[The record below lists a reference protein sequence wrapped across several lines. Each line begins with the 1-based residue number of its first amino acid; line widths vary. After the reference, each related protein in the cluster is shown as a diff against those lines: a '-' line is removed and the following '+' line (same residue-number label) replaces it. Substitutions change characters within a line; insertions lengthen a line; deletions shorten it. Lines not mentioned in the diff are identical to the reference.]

1 MLGRMSAS
9 AERPLPPAWAVVTE
23 DTDRHAAKLLRGFA
37 EGLVREGLPLWR
49 LSTFLLTRHPD
60 VMVRQLIWRLGEG
73 SQSGMH
79 RYQGTQDAEYLES
92 PIRVVQE
99 SRQPLRRRLFG
110 PEAQLD
116 FPGLAGLARDGG
128 TDYFA
133 VPLRFSDGRCSFLSF
148 ATDLPTGFTDA
159 HLARLTKSAEE
170 ISLKL
175 ELASATFALES
186 LLSVYLGP
194 SAANRILQGDA
205 RRGVAGVLHGALW
218 RCDLGG
224 SRKLADTLPASE
236 VLARL
241 DHYVEVATHAVV
253 AHQGE
258 VLELGEGAVLG
269 VFPVQ
274 GSGPLDAC
282 RRALLAAERGIAELT
297 ALAKEEGDA
306 RPIRIALHL
315 GEVTYGN
322 VGSSDR
328 LHFAA
333 LGEAV
338 NEVARLSAS
347 CQALGV
353 PLLASRAFAEQ
364 VAGHLISLGTHAPKE
379 ATEAHEVLT
388 LERYKP

>member
-1 MLGRMSAS
+1 MSPS

-23 DTDRHAAKLLRGFA
+23 DTDRHAAKLLRDFA

-49 LSTFLLTRHPD
+49 CSTFLLTRHPD
-60 VMVRQLIWRLGEG
+60 VVVRQLIWRLGEG
-73 SQSGMH
+73 ARSGMH

-92 PIRVVQE
+92 PIKVVQD
-99 SRQPLRRRLFG
+99 SREPLRRRLHG

-116 FPGLAGLARDGG
+116 FPGLAGLSRDGG

-133 VPLRFSDGRCSFLSF
+133 LPLRFSDGRCSFLSF
-148 ATDLPTGFTDA
+148 VTDLPSGFTEA
-159 HLARLTKSAEE
+159 HLARLTRSVEE
-170 ISLKL
+170 IAPRL
-175 ELASATFALES
+175 ELASASFALES
-186 LLSVYLGP
+186 LLSVYLGQ

-205 RRGVAGVLHGALW
+205 RRGVAKVLHGALW
-218 RCDLGG
+218 RCELGG

-236 VLARL
+236 VLSRL
-241 DHYVEVATHAVV
+241 DRYVEVATHAVV
-253 AHQGE
+253 EHQGE

-269 VFPVQ
+269 VFAVQSLGPV
-274 GSGPLDAC
+274 DAC
-282 RRALLAAERGIAELT
+282 RRALLAAERGIADLE
-297 ALAKEEGDA
+297 ALAKEIGID

-333 LGEAV
+333 LGEPV
-338 NEVARLSAS
+338 NEVARLGGLCST
-347 CQALGV
+347 LGV
-353 PLLASRAFAEQ
+353 PLLASRAFADQ
-364 VAGHLISLGTHAPKE
+364 LGGALTSLGAHVPKE

-388 LERYKP
+388 LERFKRAI